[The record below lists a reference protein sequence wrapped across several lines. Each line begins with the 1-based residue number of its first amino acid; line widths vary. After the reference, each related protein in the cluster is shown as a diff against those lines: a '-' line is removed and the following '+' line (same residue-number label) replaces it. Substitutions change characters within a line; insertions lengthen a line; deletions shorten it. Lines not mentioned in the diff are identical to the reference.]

1 GQPLLVPESIAV
13 SQREADC
20 AEEHMAT
27 FQQLGFEL
35 QRLGPES
42 LAIRQIP
49 ALLKQAEANRLVHD
63 VLADLMEY
71 GTSDRVQAHM
81 NELLGTMACHGAIR
95 ANRRLAI
102 PEMNGLLRDMEN
114 TERSGQCNHGRP
126 TWTQLGLDDL
136 DKSALPP
143 AIFLMGP
150 TAAGKTDLAIELT
163 KVLPCELISVDSALV
178 YRGMDI
184 GTAKPSKALLDKY
197 PHRLIDILDPSQ
209 SYSAADF
216 RTDALQAMAE
226 ITARGKI
233 PLLVGGTMLYFKALL
248 EGLAD
253 MPAADAEVRAQ
264 LEAEA
269 ISRGWQALHDE
280 LASIDPV
287 SAARIHPNDPQRL
300 VRALEVYRVS
310 GMSMT
315 AHREQQSAQSAQAGG
330 SGRHQLPYTV
340 ANLAIA
346 PTDRKVLHDRIALRF
361 RQMLDEGFVEEVVAL
376 RSRGDLHSNLP
387 SIRAV

>member
-1 GQPLLVPESIAV
+1 
-13 SQREADC
+13 
-20 AEEHMAT
+20 M
-27 FQQLGFEL
+27 
-35 QRLGPES
+35 
-42 LAIRQIP
+42 
-49 ALLKQAEANRLVHD
+49 
-63 VLADLMEY
+63 
-71 GTSDRVQAHM
+71 
-81 NELLGTMACHGAIR
+81 
-95 ANRRLAI
+95 
-102 PEMNGLLRDMEN
+102 
-114 TERSGQCNHGRP
+114 
-126 TWTQLGLDDL
+126 
-136 DKSALPP
+136 SALPP

-184 GTAKPSKALLDKY
+184 GTAKPSKALLEKY
-197 PHRLIDILDPSQ
+197 PHRLIDILDPGQ

-216 RTDALQAMAE
+216 RTDALQAMGE

-253 MPAADAEVRAQ
+253 MPAADAEIRAQ
-264 LEAEA
+264 IEAQA
-269 ISRGWQALHDE
+269 ASQGWQALHDE
-280 LASIDPV
+280 LASVDPV

-300 VRALEVYRVS
+300 VRALEVFRVS

-315 AHREQQSAQSAQAGG
+315 AHREQQSAQSAQASA

-346 PTDRKVLHDRIALRF
+346 PTDRKVLHDRIAVRF

-387 SIRAV
+387 SIRAVGYRQVWDHLDGKLTRDEMRERGIIATRQLAKRQFTWLRSWQDLHWLDSLASDNLSRALKYLGSVSILS

>member
-1 GQPLLVPESIAV
+1 
-13 SQREADC
+13 
-20 AEEHMAT
+20 M
-27 FQQLGFEL
+27 
-35 QRLGPES
+35 
-42 LAIRQIP
+42 
-49 ALLKQAEANRLVHD
+49 
-63 VLADLMEY
+63 
-71 GTSDRVQAHM
+71 
-81 NELLGTMACHGAIR
+81 
-95 ANRRLAI
+95 
-102 PEMNGLLRDMEN
+102 
-114 TERSGQCNHGRP
+114 
-126 TWTQLGLDDL
+126 
-136 DKSALPP
+136 SALPP

-253 MPAADAEVRAQ
+253 MPAADARIRAQ

-269 ISRGWQALHDE
+269 VSRGWQALHDE
-280 LASIDPV
+280 LASVDPV

-310 GMSMT
+310 GVSMT
-315 AHREQQSAQSAQAGG
+315 AHREQQSVQSAQAGG

-387 SIRAV
+387 SIRAVGYRQVWDYLDGKLTRDEMQERGIIATRQLAKRQFTWLRSWEDLHWLDSLAYDNLPRTLKYLGSASILS

>member
-1 GQPLLVPESIAV
+1 
-13 SQREADC
+13 
-20 AEEHMAT
+20 M
-27 FQQLGFEL
+27 
-35 QRLGPES
+35 
-42 LAIRQIP
+42 
-49 ALLKQAEANRLVHD
+49 
-63 VLADLMEY
+63 
-71 GTSDRVQAHM
+71 
-81 NELLGTMACHGAIR
+81 
-95 ANRRLAI
+95 
-102 PEMNGLLRDMEN
+102 
-114 TERSGQCNHGRP
+114 
-126 TWTQLGLDDL
+126 
-136 DKSALPP
+136 SALPP

-184 GTAKPSKALLDKY
+184 GTAKPSKALLDAY

-216 RTDALQAMAE
+216 RTDALHAMAE

-253 MPAADAEVRAQ
+253 MPAADAKVRAQ
-264 LEAEA
+264 IEAQA
-269 ISRGWQALHDE
+269 ASQGWKALHDE

-300 VRALEVYRVS
+300 VRALEVFRVS

-315 AHREQQSAQSAQAGG
+315 AHREQQSAQSAQASA

-346 PTDRKVLHDRIALRF
+346 PTDRKVLHDRIAVRF

-376 RSRGDLHSNLP
+376 RSRGDLHPNLP
-387 SIRAV
+387 SIRAVGYRQVWDHLDGKLTRDEMQERGIIATRQLAKRQFTWLRSWQDLHWLDSLACDNLPRALKYLGSVSILS